1 MNNLNRKL
9 STGTKIGY
17 GIGQLGSGLA
27 YNLYYYYFI
36 YFMTSFAG
44 VAPAVAGT
52 ISLFAV
58 IWDAVTDPI
67 IGFFSDKMKVKT
79 GTRRPMMMRA
89 SVPLGITVWLLFS
102 AFDFESDGVKIFY
115 YVILN
120 IFFWLFFTMCDMNH
134 IIIGQELTKDY
145 DEQSS
150 IRGFSS
156 AFMYAGELVVSG
168 CTMILV
174 NRCSTEKVG
183 WAIVAVVTAAFCF
196 VSYFLA
202 GVCTK
207 GKEISLSTEEAK
219 ANSFSFKDFM
229 ECLTDKTYIIVVLIA
244 LFANCIVGIQ
254 ASGNIYVQ
262 TYFYELSD
270 IQIGVINMGK
280 CFYMIVMAMVIGNI
294 SRKIDKRTMM
304 IFGFFC
310 YGFGMFLPRILPP
323 TIPLY
328 CLALCFSALGNS
340 TFWTLIY
347 SVAADV
353 ISINELE
360 SGVNRAGAMTSL
372 LSCVNKFGCSIGMW
386 LVGVGLDFFHFDE
399 TAAVQSAGAV
409 SGIRTIYGVGG
420 LVFGL
425 IIAFLAI
432 KYPYSRKVYNAKMA
446 ELEAAK
452 K

>member
-1 MNNLNRKL
+1 MSNLNRKL
-9 STGTKIGY
+9 TTGTKIGY

-67 IGFFSDKMKVKT
+67 IGFFSDKMKIKT

-102 AFDFESDGVKIFY
+102 AFDFESDGIKIFY

-207 GKEISLSTEEAK
+207 GKEISLSNEEAK
-219 ANSFSFKDFM
+219 ANTFSFKDFAD
-229 ECLTDKTYIIVVLIA
+229 CLTDKTYIIVVLIA

-262 TYFYELSD
+262 T
-270 IQIGVINMGK
+270 
-280 CFYMIVMAMVIGNI
+280 
-294 SRKIDKRTMM
+294 
-304 IFGFFC
+304 
-310 YGFGMFLPRILPP
+310 
-323 TIPLY
+323 
-328 CLALCFSALGNS
+328 
-340 TFWTLIY
+340 
-347 SVAADV
+347 
-353 ISINELE
+353 
-360 SGVNRAGAMTSL
+360 
-372 LSCVNKFGCSIGMW
+372 
-386 LVGVGLDFFHFDE
+386 
-399 TAAVQSAGAV
+399 
-409 SGIRTIYGVGG
+409 
-420 LVFGL
+420 
-425 IIAFLAI
+425 
-432 KYPYSRKVYNAKMA
+432 
-446 ELEAAK
+446 
-452 K
+452 